1 MIQKAH
7 GKETRIFILKV
18 DVTSE
23 QDIISVKELF
33 TSENMTC
40 DILINNAGIVS
51 GKALATGDLL
61 PKDAN
66 FTMSVNC
73 LSNFLILHHFLPT
86 MTSNNKGHIVTI
98 ASSMGLVP

>member
-1 MIQKAH
+1 MIH
-7 GKETRIFILKV
+7 KEYGNETKVFIIKV

-23 QDIISVKELF
+23 KDIIALKELF

-61 PKDAN
+61 PKNAN
-66 FTMSVNC
+66 FTMNVNC

-86 MTSNNKGHIVTI
+86 MTSNNKGHVVTI
-98 ASSMGLVP
+98 ASSMGLIP